1 MQPKGAEGRRITASR
16 RDFLTYLTV
25 CPFCGEPVGPRFVTR
40 EHSDVPPNP
49 PYAASVKC
57 PRCRELYE
65 VVFSE

>member
-1 MQPKGAEGRRITASR
+1 MQAKGAEGRRITASR

-65 VVFSE
+65 VGFSE